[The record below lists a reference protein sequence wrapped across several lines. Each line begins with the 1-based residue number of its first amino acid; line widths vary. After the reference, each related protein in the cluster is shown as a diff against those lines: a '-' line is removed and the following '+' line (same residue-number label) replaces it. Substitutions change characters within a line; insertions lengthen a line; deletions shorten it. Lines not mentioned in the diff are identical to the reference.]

1 MPHPLDNERRK
12 HPRQSCDTS
21 SSRPLLK
28 IDRQEF
34 DVVDYSR
41 NGLRIAVS
49 DQHPMSGWING
60 VLYLVGHD
68 PIPIDAIVVRRQDGE
83 AGLRLIAPLTI

>member
-1 MPHPLDNERRK
+1 MTHPLENERRR
-12 HPRQSCDTS
+12 HPRHSYGV

-34 DVVDYSR
+34 EVVDYSR

-49 DQHPMSGWING
+49 DQHPMAGWIKG
-60 VLYLVGHD
+60 VLCLAGHD
-68 PIPIDAIVVRRQDGE
+68 PIHIDAIVVRRQDGE
-83 AGLRLIAPLTI
+83 MGLRLIVPLPD